1 MFEVNDLTKV
11 YPGGR
16 GIQGLN
22 LTVQAGEVVALL
34 GPNGAG
40 KTTALQAMAGWVG
53 TDRGE
58 ACWNGVS
65 VADRPEM
72 TRPYMGLMIGEPSPY
87 LYLTG
92 YDYLRCYH
100 KLYPGVDEARIR
112 QTLELV
118 GMTKHQDMKIKKYS
132 TGMKQRLELAS
143 VLLHRPKLLMLD
155 EPFSGMDIEGRREIS
170 MMLRGL
176 VAETGMSV
184 IVSSHQVHDMEDW
197 ITHACIVYEG
207 RHVHTSGIA
216 GIRESYAGV
225 EDYYLHR
232 LAQERSGAAV

>member
-22 LTVQAGEVVALL
+22 LTVEAGEVVALL

-58 ACWNGVS
+58 ASWNGAS
-65 VADRPEM
+65 VADRPEL

-92 YDYLRCYH
+92 YDYLKCYH
-100 KLYPGVDEARIR
+100 KLYPGVDDARIR

-118 GMTKHQDMKIKKYS
+118 GMVKYWDLKIKKYS
-132 TGMKQRLELAS
+132 TGMKQRIELAS
-143 VLLHRPKLLMLD
+143 VLLHRPKLLLLD

-170 MMLRGL
+170 TMLRGL
-176 VAETGMSV
+176 VADTGVSV
-184 IVSSHQVHDMEDW
+184 IVSSHQVHDIEDW

-207 RHVHTSGIA
+207 RHVHTAGIA
-216 GIRESYAGV
+216 QIRESFAGV
-225 EDYYLHR
+225 EDYYLHH
-232 LAQERSGAAV
+232 LAEERSGATV